1 MTSIINY
8 LKEHEAFCLGIS
20 VAALGAYLFVR
31 NKPTKIVEKR
41 SMLSVSLADLIK
53 RSRHPSIKKIVIT
66 CSR

>member
-8 LKEHEAFCLGIS
+8 LKEHETLCLGLS

-31 NKPTKIVEKR
+31 NKPTKIAEKK
-41 SMLSVSLADLIK
+41 SMLPVSLADLIK
-53 RSRHPSIKKIVIT
+53 RSRHPNIKKIVIT